1 MQCHTATDMLH
12 LQAPNT
18 VSLLLNGGGGDV
30 DQAAKMPLMKAMCN
44 NQMHIKKPRTHHSM
58 VSRVSRNVH
67 NDAYSFS
74 AVICTLA
81 CRVSGGCPSL
91 ARESLQTSCR
101 VTAVPARAYL
111 KHRAMCMDASA
122 FRQSFQDHRKVSCS
136 STAALQQCSTHSM
149 GRVVLDTPLLGW

>member
-1 MQCHTATDMLH
+1 
-12 LQAPNT
+12 
-18 VSLLLNGGGGDV
+18 
-30 DQAAKMPLMKAMCN
+30 MKALCN
-44 NQMHIKKPRTHHSM
+44 SRMHIEKPRTHHSM

-81 CRVSGGCPSL
+81 CRVGGRCL
-91 ARESLQTSCR
+91 AKEPLQLSCR
-101 VTAVPARAYL
+101 VAPTRAYL

-122 FRQSFQDHRKVSCS
+122 FRQSFQDHRKVTCS

-149 GRVVLDTPLLGW
+149 EPVVLDTLLGEGAHRHSLSQFWSSSPWEKESQYVLAPYVCCITQCS